1 VTTRFAVDPSNISHE
16 RLQDEVI
23 IINVGSGAYFSGT
36 GPTADMWT
44 LVSQGATLDEAAG
57 VLARTYSADEAT
69 VRQDLGGCVEHLLA
83 LGILSPA
90 EGTVQAA
97 AVLALPDL
105 PRGEWAAPKFEEY
118 SDMWD
123 LLKYDPI
130 HDVNETGWPYAAPIV
145 RE

>member
-1 VTTRFAVDPSNISHE
+1 MTTRFVVDPTNISHE

-23 IINVGSGAYFSGT
+23 IINVGSGAYFSGS

-44 LVSQGATLDEAAG
+44 LVSQGATVEEATG
-57 VLARTYSADEAT
+57 ILAAAYSADEAT
-69 VRQDLGGCVEHLLA
+69 VSSDLSGCVDHLLA
-83 LGILSPA
+83 LGILAPSPA
-90 EGTVQAA
+90 DVQVVAT
-97 AVLALPDL
+97 LTLPDL
-105 PRGEWAAPKFEEY
+105 PRGQWAAPAFEEY

-130 HDVNETGWPYAAPIV
+130 HDVNETGWPYAAPIA